1 MNIII
6 VGVAFIIAGVI
17 AYYLY
22 NRKSSKFV
30 YNQEYVSGDTKPEG
44 DLILFYVSWCPHSQA
59 ALTKWNVIKD
69 KYTHP
74 KHKIVFS
81 ETECEQYSEV
91 AAKYNI
97 TEYPTIILIKDSKN
111 YEYDADLN
119 EDTLEIFINTVMNQ

>member
-1 MNIII
+1 MT
-6 VGVAFIIAGVI
+6 
-17 AYYLY
+17 L
-22 NRKSSKFV
+22 
-30 YNQEYVSGDTKPEG
+30 
-44 DLILFYVSWCPHSQA
+44 
-59 ALTKWNVIKD
+59 NVIKD